1 MNHIEHF
8 IGLLFPL
15 FCGVVGCKIF
25 TNRHIASCPA
35 IVCEV
40 GDFVC
45 APTDELV
52 CIVQFFDLAVF
63 CGERTAK
70 DKFVLVPVPDVIAL
84 VAFNGGDL
92 HDALCS

>member
-1 MNHIEHF
+1 M
-8 IGLLFPL
+8 FPL

-25 TNRHIASCPA
+25 TNMHISSCPA
-35 IVCEV
+35 VVCEV

-70 DKFVLVPVPDVIAL
+70 DKFVLVPVPDVVTL

-92 HDALCS
+92 HDAFCS

>member
-1 MNHIEHF
+1 MNDIVHF

-35 IVCEV
+35 VVCEV
-40 GDFVC
+40 GGFVF

-63 CGERTAK
+63 CFESAAK
-70 DKFVLVPVPDVIAL
+70 DKFLLVPVPDVFTLI
-84 VAFNGGDL
+84 AFNGGDL
-92 HDALCS
+92 HDAVCS